1 VINHLAATSCHPDVE
16 AQPTF
21 EQIFAHV
28 RGYLT
33 FLEPDKDPY
42 RVAKGPHGVIS
53 ANKAKVVMPD
63 KNEDGK
69 NKRVLRCTRS
79 WCKGHCWNV
88 CRSTKCNVCMTSL
101 STDAKFCP
109 SCEAHAEPG
118 MKWIHL
124 SFCKQSNNQDLSTA
138 GIPGGN
144 QGTDSKDDQLAAAH
158 QVLKQAQKF
167 LEATARKAKKQKP

>member
-1 VINHLAATSCHPDVE
+1 
-16 AQPTF
+16 
-21 EQIFAHV
+21 
-28 RGYLT
+28 
-33 FLEPDKDPY
+33 
-42 RVAKGPHGVIS
+42 
-53 ANKAKVVMPD
+53 
-63 KNEDGK
+63 
-69 NKRVLRCTRS
+69 
-79 WCKGHCWNV
+79 
-88 CRSTKCNVCMTSL
+88 MTSL

-109 SCEAHAEPG
+109 SWEAHAEPG